1 METESQP
8 MSTNLGGRLK
18 RTALNNKLPAK
29 RILLKKR
36 EKFFSTVYD
45 PKISAKTHDNWQRFL
60 QLYFC
65 CRKYNKGCRV
75 ILHTEYVEWDDDDLK
90 VISTFGKHN
99 HGAYD
104 QNSSGCGVRRGR
116 KRKYARVVDDDEDS
130 ELDEDEGGE
139 GEDGDEGEGEESDD
153 GEDREETEDEEEE
166 KDGTDEGEEI
176 TEDEDEKDS
185 PDYDDGKEEEEEA
198 EETVEEEMI
207 RISDGVGIMNYVQ
220 FLNWFGE
227 DDLAE
232 KVKFTAPIEF
242 KIIYKIM
249 HFYEEC
255 VKGAD
260 YMVKDPKL
268 TKQFLIS
275 MRSFGKLAGKSYG
288 HKERVQA
295 LLDRDFLSVLRG
307 VVGHFVR
314 DPTLIFKAIVKN
326 KYKSDSSVGFEAI
339 YGA

>member
-1 METESQP
+1 MRGKLNESIFETLDWHKYYKQKSD
-8 MSTNLGGRLK
+8 
-18 RTALNNKLPAK
+18 ALQTK
-29 RILLKKR
+29 
-36 EKFFSTVYD
+36 
-45 PKISAKTHDNWQRFL
+45 
-60 QLYFC
+60 LYFR
-65 CRKYNKGCRV
+65 CRMYTKGCRV
-75 ILHTEYVEWDDDDLK
+75 ILLTEYVDRDDNDLK
-90 VISTFGKHN
+90 VIFKSGKHN
-99 HGAYD
+99 HGGSV
-104 QNSSGCGVRRGR
+104 QNSSDCGVGRGR

-153 GEDREETEDEEEE
+153 GEDREETEDEEE

-176 TEDEDEKDS
+176 TEDEDEKDR
-185 PDYDDGKEEEEEA
+185 PDYDDGKEEEEEEA

-207 RISDGVGIMNYVQ
+207 RFSDGVGIMNYVQ
-220 FLNWFGE
+220 FLNWLGE
-227 DDLAE
+227 EDLAE
-232 KVKFTAPIEF
+232 KVQFTAPIEF

-275 MRSFGKLAGKSYG
+275 MRSFGKLAGKSYE

-307 VVGHFVR
+307 VVDHFVR

-326 KYKSDSSVGFEAI
+326 KYKSESSVGFDAI